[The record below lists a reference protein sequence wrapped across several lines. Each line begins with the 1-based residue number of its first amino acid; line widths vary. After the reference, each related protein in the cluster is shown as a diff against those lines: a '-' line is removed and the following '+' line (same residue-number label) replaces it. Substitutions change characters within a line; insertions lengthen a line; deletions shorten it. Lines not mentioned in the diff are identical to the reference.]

1 LQRRHF
7 PNARSFYSQDYKEY
21 VEFYAGARMGFVNRV
36 HAGFPIY
43 SFGNPVLAIG
53 TDTRVKITELVGMY
67 HEFVNDVTVEK
78 LMFYYHLF
86 KTAPFDY
93 SVIDATEDRYLAA
106 LKGLL
111 D

>member
-1 LQRRHF
+1 
-7 PNARSFYSQDYKEY
+7 
-21 VEFYAGARMGFVNRV
+21 MGFVNRV

>member
-1 LQRRHF
+1 
-7 PNARSFYSQDYKEY
+7 
-21 VEFYAGARMGFVNRV
+21 
-36 HAGFPIY
+36 
-43 SFGNPVLAIG
+43 
-53 TDTRVKITELVGMY
+53 
-67 HEFVNDVTVEK
+67 VNDVTVEK